1 MRRPNV
7 KGGDLADLADHD
19 PRRRAALPEFS
30 QGSIEEETS
39 QKKPQKYLTD
49 SASENV
55 VLGIEREIVPLARAV
70 ALSRTFPVPFELS
83 LISSPLRPVWSR
95 LRGRQT
101 GVL

>member
-1 MRRPNV
+1 MSRWETWRTWRTTILAGVRR
-7 KGGDLADLADHD
+7 
-19 PRRRAALPEFS
+19 S
-30 QGSIEEETS
+30 QSSLKSSIEEETS
-39 QKKPQKYLTD
+39 QKKPKKYLTD

-55 VLGIEREIVPLARAV
+55 VLGIEREIVPLARGV
-70 ALSRTFPVPFELS
+70 ALSRTFPVRFELS